1 MRIPMK
7 SHAKLLGMIFL
18 VLFCHGILVEQ
29 VSADNS
35 SNVNAPDF
43 SLVGFATVNGG
54 TTGGQGGKTNT
65 VATLDEFRVAAG
77 ATEPLNILVAG
88 TLDFGGQSVKVAAN
102 KTIIGL
108 GTNAGFVGHVYLHGV
123 SNIILRNLHF
133 TNPKG
138 VGQGIGGG
146 DGLTAHSTHHV
157 WVDHC
162 HFNECADGQFDITHG
177 SDFFT
182 VSWCKFSYTN
192 ETSDH
197 RLSMLIGNRDDLAA
211 EDTGK
216 LHVTLHH
223 NWIGDLVQDRVPRV
237 RFGQVHVFNTYYAA
251 TGNNT
256 CIGLGILSQVLL
268 ESSYFDGIKR
278 PWKSR
283 SEPGQ
288 TEGRLQ
294 TNDDM
299 IYTFGPKIQMG
310 KTAPVDFKPPYVY
323 KLDAAKDVKDIVT
336 THAGVGKGPFA
347 SK

>member
-1 MRIPMK
+1 MHILMK
-7 SHAKLLGMIFL
+7 SHTKLRRIISF
-18 VLFCHGILVEQ
+18 VLICLGILVEQ

-35 SNVNAPDF
+35 SNANAPDF

-54 TTGGQGGKTNT
+54 TTGGQGGKTNI
-65 VATLDEFRVAAG
+65 VATFDEFRVAAG
-77 ATEPLNILVAG
+77 ATEPLNILVSG
-88 TLDFGGQSVKVAAN
+88 TLDFGGQSVKIAAN

-108 GTNAGFVGHVYLHGV
+108 GTDAGFVGHVYLYGV
-123 SNIILRNLHF
+123 SNIILCNLNF

-138 VGQGIGGG
+138 VGQGMGGG
-146 DGLTAHSTHHV
+146 DGMTAHSTHHV

-192 ETSDH
+192 AASDH

-223 NWIGDLVQDRVPRV
+223 NWIGDLVQDRAPRV
-237 RFGQVHVFNTYYAA
+237 RFGQVHIFNNYYGA
-251 TGNNT
+251 TSNNT

-299 IYTFGPKIQMG
+299 VYTFGPKIQMG
-310 KTAPVDFKPPYVY
+310 KTAPVDFKPPYTY
-323 KLDAAKDVKDIVT
+323 QLDAAKDVKDIVT
-336 THAGVGKGPFA
+336 TYAGVGPGPFA